1 LFRNFLE
8 LHMDQLV
15 LLALAAIIYSV
26 RHDFDGPDDPDVRT
40 ATRIEMWLRVIL
52 MSASYL
58 YRIGQIWHTDD
69 DAQLER
75 DRRALVAAVQLLK
88 SAADGTAATQLLRLQ
103 EQLTSMHADMQ
114 RRTQDMQRQIERLT
128 QYAEKL
134 QHRLDAASS
143 R

>member
-1 LFRNFLE
+1 
-8 LHMDQLV
+8 MDQLV
-15 LLALAAIIYSV
+15 PLALTAVVYSV
-26 RHDFDGPDDPDVRT
+26 RRGFDGPDDPNVQT

-58 YRIGQIWHTDD
+58 YRIGQIWHTSDD

-75 DRRALVAAVQLLK
+75 DRRAMVEAVQLLK

-114 RRTQDMQRQIERLT
+114 RRTQDMQRQIELLT
-128 QYAEKL
+128 QYAEQL
-134 QHRLDAASS
+134 RLRLDAASS
-143 R
+143 K